1 MNNILTSIRVSF
13 YVSLKPLLRNQLHC
27 MASFSY
33 ELEVLIVMKNEWYI
47 DKEFTL
53 ASRSLNSTSICAPS
67 L

>member
-33 ELEVLIVMKNEWYI
+33 ELEVLIVMKNECYI
-47 DKEFTL
+47 DK
-53 ASRSLNSTSICAPS
+53 
-67 L
+67 